1 MNTLIA
7 VPSEQPGGLDASVG
21 AHFGHC
27 ELYTLVSVQNNEVTT
42 IRVIPNLPHEQG
54 GCMAPV
60 NYLAQQ
66 GVNALIAG
74 GMGLRPLMG
83 FSQVGIDVYHS
94 GGNTTVK
101 EAISAILEKKLV
113 KFSQQHTCGG
123 GGDHHM
129 HSCGNH
135 QH

>member
-1 MNTLIA
+1 MNKLIA
-7 VPSEQPGGLDASVG
+7 IPSEPPGGLDASVG

-27 ELYTLVSVQNNEVTT
+27 ELYTLVALEDNQVKN

-60 NYLAQQ
+60 NYLAQH

-83 FSQVGIDVYHS
+83 FGQVGIDVYHS

-101 EAISAILEKKLV
+101 EAISAILENKLV

-123 GGDHHM
+123 GGDHPHM

-135 QH
+135 

>member
-60 NYLAQQ
+60 NHLAQS
-66 GVNALIAG
+66 GVHILIAG
-74 GMGLRPLMG
+74 GMGMRPLMG
-83 FSQVGIDVYHS
+83 FNQVGIDVLYGAGAQTVGEAVNAFLS
-94 GGNTTVK
+94 GSLQQFTT
-101 EAISAILEKKLV
+101 EL
-113 KFSQQHTCGG
+113 TCGG
-123 GGDHHM
+123 GGAPQSSHF
-129 HSCGNH
+129 
-135 QH
+135 